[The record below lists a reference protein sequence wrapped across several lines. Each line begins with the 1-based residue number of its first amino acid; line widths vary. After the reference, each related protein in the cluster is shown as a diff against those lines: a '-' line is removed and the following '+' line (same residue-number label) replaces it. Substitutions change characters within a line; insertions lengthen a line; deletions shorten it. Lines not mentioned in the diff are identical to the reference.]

1 MVAYFF
7 VNFSINYRLNATFN
21 SSTTNPNGM
30 SSLLHITN
38 GDSFTQKLNTLNI
51 KGDIITWRE
60 MLCEGK
66 TETIVGSESFWKTR
80 FEFLSSNYAVS
91 KSWFVEKTLKEY
103 RSLCNHKQQDEIVLW
118 FEYDLFC
125 QINMLAVL
133 SWLKTNRKYAQ
144 ISLVCSG
151 KEDQT
156 DTMYSLNDLSD
167 EKLKELY
174 EKKVTLTQ
182 DDIEY
187 ADYVWQL
194 YCSDNPIRLE
204 NLTDFKNYQF
214 DYLSGAI
221 KAHLLRFPSIKN
233 GLNAMET
240 NILNLSVQHKPKSKK
255 ELLSTVL
262 KNQGV
267 LGFTDTQYDRAIS
280 RLKPLFHT
288 FNPICLTKKGREILE
303 GKTSYY
309 SFIQDNTVYL
319 GGALKYNF
327 LNNTDTNRILKL

>member
-1 MVAYFF
+1 
-7 VNFSINYRLNATFN
+7 
-21 SSTTNPNGM
+21 M

-38 GDSFTQKLNTLNI
+38 GDSLTDRLKAMNL

-66 TETIVGSESFWKTR
+66 TLTNVGSESFWKTR
-80 FEFLSSNYAVS
+80 FEFLNKNYKVS

-103 RSLCNHKQQDEIVLW
+103 RSLCNHKQQDHIVLW

-125 QINMLAVL
+125 QINMLAVI
-133 SWLKTNRKYAQ
+133 SWLKTHRKYAN

-151 KEDQT
+151 NEDET
-156 DTMYSLNDLSD
+156 DKMYSLGEVSD
-167 EKLKELY
+167 EKLLELY
-174 EKKVTLTQ
+174 ENRTELSMN
-182 DDIEY
+182 DIEY

-214 DYLSGAI
+214 DYLSDAI
-221 KAHLLRFPSIKN
+221 KAHLKRFPTIKN
-233 GLNAMET
+233 GLNDIE
-240 NILNLSVQHKPKSKK
+240 NHVLQLSLEKKPKSKR
-255 ELLSTVL
+255 ELLQAVL
-262 KNQGV
+262 MDQGV
-267 LGFTDTQYDRAIS
+267 YGFGDSQYDRIITT
-280 RLKPLFHT
+280 LKPLYAS
-288 FNPICLTKKGREILE
+288 FNPVRLTKKGKEILE

-309 SFIQDNTVYL
+309 SSIQDNDAYL

-327 LNNTDTNRILKL
+327 LFNTESGRILKL